1 MINEPGSLGQQVA
14 GTPTSR
20 RWWCRRSRTSR
31 STSRVSLV
39 SDSRRNALSF
49 VDVITALPQAQEDGD
64 GG

>member
-1 MINEPGSLGQQVA
+1 M
-14 GTPTSR
+14 
-20 RWWCRRSRTSR
+20 
-31 STSRVSLV
+31 SLV